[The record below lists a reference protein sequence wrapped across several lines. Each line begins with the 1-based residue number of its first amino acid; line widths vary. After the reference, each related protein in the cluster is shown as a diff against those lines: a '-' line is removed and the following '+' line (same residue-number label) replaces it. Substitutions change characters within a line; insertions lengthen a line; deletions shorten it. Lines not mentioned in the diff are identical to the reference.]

1 MSDLDPD
8 NLTDLVTNLNFEATM
23 KLESA
28 DLDVEVEFEEQKMK
42 GSRKS
47 TRVKRNIEDRDIL
60 TGTYESGN
68 ENIGVQFASA

>member
-1 MSDLDPD
+1 M
-8 NLTDLVTNLNFEATM
+8 
-23 KLESA
+23 
-28 DLDVEVEFEEQKMK
+28 EFEEQKMK